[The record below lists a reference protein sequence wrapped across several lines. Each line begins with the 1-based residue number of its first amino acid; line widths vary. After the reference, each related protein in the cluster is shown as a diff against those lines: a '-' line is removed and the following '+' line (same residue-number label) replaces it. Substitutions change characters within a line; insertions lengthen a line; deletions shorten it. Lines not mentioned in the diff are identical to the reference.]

1 MQVRPPWPS
10 AGGAVMAAVLGLAV
24 LPSLIP
30 PGLTAGHP
38 ARPAVD
44 AVVGSATASGELLV
58 VRHAG
63 TASVTVDTTALTGP
77 DVRGWWVD
85 GVSGETVDVGS
96 VKRGR
101 AVTLH
106 PPDVGD
112 GAAHDWTLVLV
123 DATRGILP
131 PA

>member
-38 ARPAVD
+38 ARPPVD
-44 AVVGSATASGELLV
+44 AVVGRATASGELLV

-63 TASVTVDTTALTGP
+63 TAPVTVDTTALTGP

-85 GVSGETVDVGS
+85 GVVGEQVVHGA
-96 VKRGR
+96 VEEGR
-101 AVTLH
+101 A
-106 PPDVGD
+106 
-112 GAAHDWTLVLV
+112 
-123 DATRGILP
+123 
-131 PA
+131 

>member
-1 MQVRPPWPS
+1 MQVRRPWPS
-10 AGGAVMAAVLGLAV
+10 AGGAVMAAVLGLAA
-24 LPSLIP
+24 LPALVP
-30 PGLTAGHP
+30 PGLTAG
-38 ARPAVD
+38 RPAWDAADVFVD
-44 AVVGSATASGELLV
+44 SAAAAGELLV

-63 TASVTVDTTALTGP
+63 TASVTIDTTALTGP
-77 DVRGWWVD
+77 DVRGFWVD
-85 GVSGETVDVGS
+85 GVTGETVDVGS

-112 GAAHDWTLVLV
+112 GATHDWTLVLV